1 MPAYVYDD
9 FEIALTARAD
19 GTYDLNAVTP
29 DRSHFHT
36 TFKMPPTAAELVEA
50 AAGIARVRSRRATA
64 PPTDAPPGTTG
75 TTTREAPAADGVVS
89 QGDKSASAE
98 QLGAALAGA
107 LFADGIGDAYDEAR
121 VSNARASRGVRLTL
135 SLAGAPALLS
145 LPWEFLFRRPRFLAN
160 SRHTPVVRRL
170 DAGVKLDPVPIT
182 GTVRILGVVSNP
194 NEFARL
200 DVRAEQRRVEKA
212 VSTMKKA
219 GRVELKWLPSATPES
234 LRQALLDEYHV
245 LHYIGHSS
253 FTEANDGAIYLRNA
267 DGSAAEVDG
276 TKLANMLS
284 DQNSMRLVV
293 LNSCE
298 GARTTLSDP
307 YAGVATTLI
316 QLGMPAVVAM
326 QFEISDEAAQLFS
339 AVMYENLVGRRDPI
353 DAAVSEARKAIY
365 VQLDQLEWAT
375 PVLFMRDPNL
385 ALFEFADPT
394 PVIPPAEPADLTD
407 EIKEI
412 DEAAKQTGGDP
423 SEPGPPVTPPPGS
436 WAQRLLRKP
445 AVVIGVVAALAAAT
459 IGVVAIVDPDPSTPT
474 TLAPTTPAPTTAPST
489 TVAPT
494 TTLVPVVAGNRT
506 LAATVQVDDDSTGRT
521 QLFGVDRSTGA
532 VASLLGAP
540 NFQNSDASWAPG
552 KVNRVAFTGRSG
564 GVGSAIYSAIPD
576 ARNRTPTG
584 ALALSSL
591 VALQP
596 GVFAQHPVW
605 AGASGTTLWYFTA
618 NGPSGPGWPRPSTRR
633 RSPPPRT
640 ATSRRSS
647 DPTRS
652 GRRERSAR
660 TFDDVTAITA
670 DSTDPGIVYVADSK
684 RDLQGAAHRRRR
696 RGHPFVHAVD
706 VLSMAQTTNGYI
718 VAVVQPASG
727 DPQLVAYDEVDGTL
741 AATADPRRRGTY
753 QLVTL
758 ESQSVLLVLV
768 RHDDGTSRR
777 RTCRSRPTCFGRS
790 PTSPASADVDLLAEL
805 ERRPRRRSS
814 ADGSAITRVDI
825 GAI

>member
-1 MPAYVYDD
+1 M
-9 FEIALTARAD
+9 
-19 GTYDLNAVTP
+19 
-29 DRSHFHT
+29 
-36 TFKMPPTAAELVEA
+36 
-50 AAGIARVRSRRATA
+50 
-64 PPTDAPPGTTG
+64 
-75 TTTREAPAADGVVS
+75 S

-98 QLGAALAGA
+98 ALGAALAGA

-212 VSTMKKA
+212 VSAMKKA

-253 FTEANDGAIYLRNA
+253 FTAANDGAIYLRNA

-298 GARTTLSDP
+298 GARTTLNDP

-407 EIKEI
+407 EIEEI
-412 DEAAKQTGGDP
+412 DQATKQNGAGP
-423 SEPGPPVTPPPGS
+423 SEPGPPVTPPPAS
-436 WAQRLLRKP
+436 WARRLLRKP

-459 IGVVAIVDPDPSTPT
+459 FGVVAIVDQNPSTPT
-474 TLAPTTPAPTTAPST
+474 TLAPTT
-489 TVAPT
+489 T
-494 TTLVPVVAGNRT
+494 TTLVPGNRT
-506 LAATVQVDDDSTGRT
+506 LAATVQVDDDSTGRS

-564 GVGSAIYSAIPD
+564 GVGSAIYSVIPD
-576 ARNRTPTG
+576 ARNRTATG
-584 ALALSSL
+584 ALMLSSL
-591 VALQP
+591 VGLQP
-596 GVFAQHPVW
+596 GVFAQRPVW

-618 NGPSGPGWPRPSTRR
+618 NGPSGPGVAETLQRATFAATPNGDQPATLG
-633 RSPPPRT
+633 PNPIGLPRT
-640 ATSRRSS
+640 V
-647 DPTRS
+647 
-652 GRRERSAR
+652 GG
-660 TFDDVTAITA
+660 TFDDVSAIIA

-684 RDLQGAAHRRRR
+684 GISKVQLTADDAVVTT
-696 RGHPFVHAVD
+696 FVPAVD
-706 VLSMAQTTNGYI
+706 VLSMAETTNGYI
-718 VAVVQPASG
+718 VALVKPASG
-727 DPQLVAYDEVDGTL
+727 PPQLVAYSEVDGTL
-741 AATADPRRRGTY
+741 AATADPPAAGEY

-758 ESQSVLLVLV
+758 ESESVLLVLV
-768 RHDDGTSRR
+768 RHDDGTVETSHVQIKAGVF
-777 RTCRSRPTCFGRS
+777 RPLANFTGFV
-790 PTSPASADVDLLAEL
+790 PNADLDAL
-805 ERRPRRRSS
+805 S
-814 ADGSAITRVDI
+814 ADGTITAVAI
-825 GAI
+825 

>member
-1 MPAYVYDD
+1 M
-9 FEIALTARAD
+9 
-19 GTYDLNAVTP
+19 
-29 DRSHFHT
+29 
-36 TFKMPPTAAELVEA
+36 
-50 AAGIARVRSRRATA
+50 RSRRAIA
-64 PPTDAPPGTTG
+64 PPTDAPTGTAG

-98 QLGAALAGA
+98 ALGAALAGA

-212 VSTMKKA
+212 VSAMKKA

-253 FTEANDGAIYLRNA
+253 FTAANDGAIYLRNA

-298 GARTTLSDP
+298 GARTTLNDP

-407 EIKEI
+407 EIEEI
-412 DEAAKQTGGDP
+412 DQASKQNGAGP
-423 SEPGPPVTPPPGS
+423 SEPGPPVTPPPPGS

-459 IGVVAIVDPDPSTPT
+459 IGVVAIVDQNPSTPT
-474 TLAPTTPAPTTAPST
+474 TLAPTTPAPTAPST

-506 LAATVQVDDDSTGRT
+506 LAATVQVDDDSNGRS

-564 GVGSAIYSAIPD
+564 GVGSAIYSVIPD
-576 ARNRTPTG
+576 ARNRTATG
-584 ALALSSL
+584 ALELSSL

-618 NGPSGPGWPRPSTRR
+618 SGPSGPGVAETLQRATFAATPNGDQPATLGPNPIGS
-633 RSPPPRT
+633 PRT
-640 ATSRRSS
+640 VGS
-647 DPTRS
+647 
-652 GRRERSAR
+652 
-660 TFDDVTAITA
+660 TFDDVSAITA

-684 RDLQGAAHRRRR
+684 GISKVQLTADDAVVT
-696 RGHPFVHAVD
+696 PFVHAVD
-706 VLSMAQTTNGYI
+706 VLSMAETTNGYI

-727 DPQLVAYDEVDGTL
+727 DPQLVAYDEDDGTL
-741 AATADPRRRGTY
+741 AATADPPAEGAY

-768 RHDDGTSRR
+768 RHDDGTVETSHVQIKAGVF
-777 RTCRSRPTCFGRS
+777 RPLPNFTGFV
-790 PTSPASADVDLLAEL
+790 PNADLDAL
-805 ERRPRRRSS
+805 S
-814 ADGSAITRVDI
+814 ADGAITAV
-825 GAI
+825 AI

>member
-1 MPAYVYDD
+1 M
-9 FEIALTARAD
+9 
-19 GTYDLNAVTP
+19 
-29 DRSHFHT
+29 
-36 TFKMPPTAAELVEA
+36 
-50 AAGIARVRSRRATA
+50 
-64 PPTDAPPGTTG
+64 
-75 TTTREAPAADGVVS
+75 VS

-98 QLGAALAGA
+98 ELGAALAGA

-219 GRVELKWLPSATPES
+219 GRVELKWLPAATPES

-253 FTEANDGAIYLRNA
+253 FTAANDGAIYLRNA

-276 TKLANMLS
+276 TKLANMLA

-298 GARTTLSDP
+298 GARTTLNDP

-394 PVIPPAEPADLTD
+394 PVIPPAEPTDLTD

-412 DEAAKQTGGDP
+412 DQASKQTGGDT
-423 SEPGPPVTPPPGS
+423 SEPGPP
-436 WAQRLLRKP
+436 
-445 AVVIGVVAALAAAT
+445 
-459 IGVVAIVDPDPSTPT
+459 
-474 TLAPTTPAPTTAPST
+474 
-489 TVAPT
+489 
-494 TTLVPVVAGNRT
+494 
-506 LAATVQVDDDSTGRT
+506 
-521 QLFGVDRSTGA
+521 
-532 VASLLGAP
+532 
-540 NFQNSDASWAPG
+540 
-552 KVNRVAFTGRSG
+552 
-564 GVGSAIYSAIPD
+564 
-576 ARNRTPTG
+576 
-584 ALALSSL
+584 
-591 VALQP
+591 
-596 GVFAQHPVW
+596 
-605 AGASGTTLWYFTA
+605 
-618 NGPSGPGWPRPSTRR
+618 
-633 RSPPPRT
+633 SP
-640 ATSRRSS
+640 
-647 DPTRS
+647 
-652 GRRERSAR
+652 
-660 TFDDVTAITA
+660 
-670 DSTDPGIVYVADSK
+670 
-684 RDLQGAAHRRRR
+684 RRR
-696 RGHPFVHAVD
+696 RGR
-706 VLSMAQTTNGYI
+706 GC
-718 VAVVQPASG
+718 SG
-727 DPQLVAYDEVDGTL
+727 CCA
-741 AATADPRRRGTY
+741 
-753 QLVTL
+753 
-758 ESQSVLLVLV
+758 
-768 RHDDGTSRR
+768 SRR
-777 RTCRSRPTCFGRS
+777 S
-790 PTSPASADVDLLAEL
+790 
-805 ERRPRRRSS
+805 
-814 ADGSAITRVDI
+814 
-825 GAI
+825 